1 VTNWVNDLRFQLA
14 LARLSGAIAAAATL
28 GVCDARAIR
37 WRAAGG
43 ANLQGHENALVP
55 VALLLAMQNPSLV
68 RQVRRSTSLIQSMR
82 RGSTE
87 SQDKALRDDIAA
99 ALRGLRATHGTDI
112 VSHQLRNN
120 LPISVDHAC
129 RTYLSTR
136 FNGSQQ
142 NGGAGDTVI
151 KRTLKLI
158 AQFRIV

>member
-1 VTNWVNDLRFQLA
+1 MTNWVNDYEFQLA

-28 GVCDARAIR
+28 GLSDARAIR

-55 VALLLAMQNPSLV
+55 VALLLAMQDPSLV
-68 RQVRRSTSLIQSMR
+68 RRVRRSTSLAQSMG

-87 SQDKALRDDIAA
+87 SRDQALRDDIAL
-99 ALRGLRATHGTDI
+99 ALRRLQATRGTDI
-112 VSHQLRNN
+112 VSRQLGNN
-120 LPISVDHAC
+120 QPISVDRAC

-136 FNGSQQ
+136 LNGSQQ

-151 KRTLKLI
+151 KRVLKLI